1 MKIIENFKYL
11 LNTFRNLFSACFEL
25 SEAAKLNSQTE
36 MLEALQKHI
45 EMNNKLSQLD
55 DIEVEKIKELLD
67 SVQKK
72 QHERRLQLALISFPV
87 LFLFVFLLIV
97 GELFVQFIR

>member
-1 MKIIENFKYL
+1 MKIIQNFKYL

-25 SEAAKLNSQTE
+25 SEAAKLNAETE

-55 DIEVEKIKELLD
+55 DFEVEKIKEVLD
-67 SVQKK
+67 SMQKK
-72 QHERRLQLALISFPV
+72 QHERRLQLVLISFPI
-87 LFLFVFLLIV
+87 LFLLIFLFVL
-97 GELFVQFIR
+97 GELFIKVIT